1 MGTVIDIVL
10 MFLAATGAISIV
22 VCGVAAVF
30 VFRHSGKIRRLSGRI
45 KKALKGRTAQ
55 REATGILTGL
65 FGLRLNLFYPCIV
78 FWMAGQQ

>member
-45 KKALKGRTAQ
+45 KKSPKGFF
-55 REATGILTGL
+55 ATLGKEQHGGRRQA
-65 FGLRLNLFYPCIV
+65 F
-78 FWMAGQQ
+78 